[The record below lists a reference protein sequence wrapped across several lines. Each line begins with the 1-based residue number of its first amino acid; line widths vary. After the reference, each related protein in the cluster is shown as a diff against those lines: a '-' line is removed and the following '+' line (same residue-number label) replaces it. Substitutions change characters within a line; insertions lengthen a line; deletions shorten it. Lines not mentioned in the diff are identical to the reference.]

1 MAQYWLLY
9 QVAHEVL
16 RWEHYLGS
24 MALKEVTEDGNPLTF
39 RGLLEQV
46 YKFEPCPLGPGIKL
60 ETLTPDS
67 NICTDILYVHD
78 LF

>member
-1 MAQYWLLY
+1 
-9 QVAHEVL
+9 
-16 RWEHYLGS
+16 

-46 YKFEPCPLGPGIKL
+46 YRFEPCPLGPGIKL

-67 NICTDILYVHD
+67 NICTDIIYVHD